1 MSLISTDKQRIIVG
15 LGVTGLSVARYLA
28 GRGLP
33 FAVCDTRAN
42 PPGLDQLQRFAP
54 MADLYLG
61 ELDAELLCSAGEL
74 IVNPGIALSTPAIQ
88 AALQAGV
95 SVVGDIELFARK
107 ASAPVVAITGSN
119 AKSTVTTLVGAM
131 AEQAGKRV
139 AVGGNIGTPA
149 LDLLDQQPE
158 LYVLELSSF
167 QLETTQALNAEVATV
182 LNISEDHMDRYAD
195 LAAYHLAKHRI
206 FRGARQVVVNRDD
219 ALSRPLV
226 ADQLPCWSFGLSR
239 PDFKGF
245 GLIEQAGE
253 KWLAFE
259 FKALLPVSELKI
271 RGAHNQA
278 NALAALA
285 LGHAVGLPMPAMLQA
300 LREFAGLPHR
310 CQWLGQHA
318 GVDYYD
324 DSKATNVGA
333 ALAAI
338 EGLGGDLQGKQVL
351 IAGGDGKGADFSAL
365 VAPVT
370 RHCRA
375 VVLLGRDAP
384 LLEQVL
390 GAHVPVQRVDTL
402 EQAVTAAAALARPG
416 DAVLLSP
423 ACASLDM
430 FRNFEERGRLFAAAV
445 GRLPA

>member
-1 MSLISTDKQRIIVG
+1 MSLITTDKQRIIVG
-15 LGVTGLSVARYLA
+15 LGATGLSVARYLA
-28 GRGLP
+28 GRDLP
-33 FAVCDTRAN
+33 FAVCDTRPE
-42 PPGLDQLQRFAP
+42 PPGLDKLKRFAP

-61 ELDAELLCSAGEL
+61 ELDADLLSSAGEL
-74 IVNPGIALSTPAIQ
+74 IVSPGIALSTPAIK
-88 AALQAGV
+88 AAIDAGV
-95 SVVGDIELFARK
+95 SVVGDIELFARE
-107 ASAPVVAITGSN
+107 ADAPIIAITGSN
-119 AKSTVTTLVGAM
+119 AKTTVTTLVGAM
-131 AEQAGKRV
+131 VEQAGKRV

-149 LDLLDQQPE
+149 LDLLDE
-158 LYVLELSSF
+158 KADLYVLELSSF
-167 QLETTQALNAEVATV
+167 QLETTQTLNAAVAVV
-182 LNISEDHMDRYAD
+182 LNVSEDHMDRYTG

-206 FRGARQVVVNRDD
+206 FRGAQQVVFNRDD
-219 ALSRPLV
+219 ALTRPLV

-239 PDFKGF
+239 PDFRGF
-245 GLIEQAGE
+245 GLIEQGGQS
-253 KWLAFE
+253 WLAFE
-259 FKALLPVSELKI
+259 FKALMPTADLKI

-285 LGHAVGLPMPAMLQA
+285 LGHAVGLPMPAMLAA

-310 CQWLGQHA
+310 CQWLGQYA

-338 EGLGGDLQGKQVL
+338 EGFASDLQGKQVL

-365 VAPVT
+365 LGPVA

-375 VVLLGRDAP
+375 VILLGRDAP
-384 LLEQVL
+384 LLEKL
-390 GAHVPVQRVDTL
+390 FAGHVAVQRVATL
-402 EQAVTAAAALARPG
+402 DEAVVAAAAAAEPG
-416 DAVLLSP
+416 DVVLLSP

-430 FRNFEERGRLFAAAV
+430 FRNFEERGRLFADAV

>member
-28 GRGLP
+28 GRDLP
-33 FAVCDTRAN
+33 FAVCDTRTN
-42 PPGLDQLQRFAP
+42 PPGLDKLKRFAP

-61 ELDAELLCSAGEL
+61 ELDAQLLSSADEL
-74 IVNPGIALSTPAIQ
+74 IVNPGIPLSTPAIQ
-88 AALQAGV
+88 TAIQAGV
-95 SVVGDIELFARK
+95 KVVGDIELFAR
-107 ASAPVVAITGSN
+107 AAEAPIVAITGSN
-119 AKSTVTTLVGAM
+119 AKSTVTTLVGLM
-131 AEQAGKRV
+131 AEKAGRRV

-149 LDLLDQQPE
+149 LDLLDSKAD

-167 QLETTQALNAEVATV
+167 QLETTEALNAEVATV

-195 LAAYHLAKHRI
+195 LGAYHLAKHRI

-219 ALSRPLV
+219 ALTRPLV
-226 ADQLPCWSFGLSR
+226 ADRLPCWSFGLGK
-239 PDFKGF
+239 PDFRGF
-245 GLIEQAGE
+245 GLIEQDGQ
-253 KWLAFE
+253 KHLAFE
-259 FKALLPVSELKI
+259 FKALMPVSELKI

-285 LGHAVGLPMPAMLQA
+285 LGHAVGLPMTAMLEA
-300 LREFAGLPHR
+300 LRDFPGLPHR
-310 CQWLGQHA
+310 CQWVGQHA

-338 EGLGGDLQGKQVL
+338 EGFGDTLQGRQVL
-351 IAGGDGKGADFSAL
+351 IAGGDGKGADFSPL
-365 VAPVT
+365 CEPIS
-370 RHCRA
+370 RYCRA
-375 VVLLGRDAP
+375 VVLLGRDADK
-384 LLEQVL
+384 LEQVL
-390 GAHVPVQRVDTL
+390 KGHVPLQRVSSLD
-402 EQAVTAAAALARPG
+402 EAVNAAASLAQPG

-430 FRNFEERGRLFAAAV
+430 FANFEERGRLFAAAV
-445 GRLPA
+445 GRLAP

>member
-61 ELDAELLCSAGEL
+61 ELDADLLCSAGEL

-95 SVVGDIELFARK
+95 SVVGDIELFARE

-338 EGLGGDLQGKQVL
+338 EGLGSDLQGKQIL

-365 VAPVT
+365 VAPVS

>member
-1 MSLISTDKQRIIVG
+1 MSLITTDKQRIIVG
-15 LGVTGLSVARYLA
+15 LGATGLSVARYLA
-28 GRGLP
+28 GRDLP
-33 FAVCDTRAN
+33 FAVCDTRPE
-42 PPGLDQLQRFAP
+42 PPGLDKLKRFAP

-61 ELDAELLCSAGEL
+61 ELDADLLSSAGEL
-74 IVNPGIALSTPAIQ
+74 IVSPGIALSTPAIK
-88 AALQAGV
+88 AAIDAGV
-95 SVVGDIELFARK
+95 SVVGDIELFARE
-107 ASAPVVAITGSN
+107 AEAPIIAITGSN
-119 AKSTVTTLVGAM
+119 AKTTVTTLVGAM
-131 AEQAGKRV
+131 VEQAGKRV

-149 LDLLDQQPE
+149 LDLLDE
-158 LYVLELSSF
+158 KADLYVLELSSF
-167 QLETTQALNAEVATV
+167 QLETTQTLNAAVAVV
-182 LNISEDHMDRYAD
+182 LNVSEDHMDRYTG

-206 FRGARQVVVNRDD
+206 FRGAQQVVFNRDD
-219 ALSRPLV
+219 ALTRPLV

-239 PDFKGF
+239 PDFRGF
-245 GLIEQAGE
+245 GLIEQGGQS
-253 KWLAFE
+253 WLAFE
-259 FKALLPVSELKI
+259 FKALMPTADLKI

-285 LGHAVGLPMPAMLQA
+285 LGHAVGLPMPAMLSA

-310 CQWLGQHA
+310 CQWLGQYA

-338 EGLGGDLQGKQVL
+338 EGFASDLQGKQVL

-365 VAPVT
+365 LGPVA

-375 VVLLGRDAP
+375 VILLGRDAP
-384 LLEQVL
+384 LLEKL
-390 GAHVPVQRVDTL
+390 FAGHVAVQRVATL
-402 EQAVTAAAALARPG
+402 DEAVVAAAAAAEPG
-416 DAVLLSP
+416 DVVLLSP

-430 FRNFEERGRLFAAAV
+430 FRNFEERGRLFADAV